1 MQAFSKRIVLV
12 NLLVCAIAAPKG
24 MGAEAMAFRSHA
36 VAVPSSSTL
45 LSLRGGDVA
54 DGASVTIQDG
64 MLSADNLAAFYGVN
78 GLLLGTLQSFAPDLA
93 MKLLHSYE
101 AGTPSNKAARLVGA
115 NMYAYG
121 LIAYLSVV
129 NKMSATKSMGWSL
142 VPIVAH
148 LLGRD
153 VFTGEKSFSYQ
164 RAALFFSSVLALCA
178 TSLISGQGLPT
189 DVAAGASLVLL
200 GSIDILSILFPDEMM
215 QKLEHTQNFLPLD
228 YKLRFVT
235 QAIGVH
241 SLAHLSL
248 FFALWRGKDPITA
261 VGISALTTSILAVI
275 VLIMGPNFRKS
286 GAPLAPMIPFV
297 GTYLFM
303 SWKMLG

>member
-1 MQAFSKRIVLV
+1 
-12 NLLVCAIAAPKG
+12 
-24 MGAEAMAFRSHA
+24 
-36 VAVPSSSTL
+36 
-45 LSLRGGDVA
+45 
-54 DGASVTIQDG
+54 
-64 MLSADNLAAFYGVN
+64 
-78 GLLLGTLQSFAPDLA
+78 

-129 NKMSATKSMGWSL
+129 SKMSATKSMGWSL
-142 VPIVAH
+142 VPIVVH
-148 LLGRD
+148 LLVRD
-153 VFTGEKSFSYQ
+153 ILTGDKSCLYQ
-164 RAALFFSSVLALCA
+164 RAVFAFSSVLALCA

-215 QKLEHTQNFLPLD
+215 QKLEHTHNFLPLD

-248 FFALWRGKDPITA
+248 FFVLWRGKDPITA

-303 SWKMLG
+303 SWKMLGL